1 MYLAFS
7 RIDLRQ
13 KSCIALAVDDEE
25 YIERQ
30 FMAMIEY
37 WKKLLDESTDLHG
50 VSGSFRLERA
60 LDSDKAGEMFRL
72 ILSCAR
78 SIASRRLST
87 TKIEPS
93 LYSDPYGILAEATSA
108 DDSRQITVYLESLQA
123 IIMAAKKAYDNT
135 DQLSVQLRTELD
147 DKAIRMGKKVTSILR
162 TLFDVAHSKASK
174 RIRSDSTLFP
184 TKENSQTDD
193 LDSLFHNV
201 CDCFTKALSLYQGH
215 EECSEQT
222 IEWCDVLIEIIQ
234 QSRQT
239 VFPSKKGDA
248 HQVRYHNTVAGIMA
262 IKAYAES
269 TYGSYGSAL
278 KTARSA
284 WENDGSDLGCLSTL
298 FYCSMRHELFS
309 NSDVKHR
316 KEKTLSCSFPNTF
329 LELDHALD
337 VYLSLSKL
345 ETLNVIQSLENLL
358 SSFPVMCKLAMGHEI
373 LIMGLQ
379 KRMIRLTIEIAST
392 IMSSCNLEEFV
403 VKKQTFTLFDLT
415 CSYLASFDDMFPQ
428 YIKGENDKTSSEE
441 LICLQNIIQTTLNLL
456 VKIRDVT
463 KKNKHETVKDIVFH
477 DVPSFL
483 DNAAAKDMPYYEE
496 SHSLYDTSF
505 VKSYIGGQN
514 ECLWIG
520 K

>member
-1 MYLAFS
+1 
-7 RIDLRQ
+7 
-13 KSCIALAVDDEE
+13 
-25 YIERQ
+25 
-30 FMAMIEY
+30 
-37 WKKLLDESTDLHG
+37 
-50 VSGSFRLERA
+50 
-60 LDSDKAGEMFRL
+60 
-72 ILSCAR
+72 
-78 SIASRRLST
+78 
-87 TKIEPS
+87 
-93 LYSDPYGILAEATSA
+93 
-108 DDSRQITVYLESLQA
+108 
-123 IIMAAKKAYDNT
+123 
-135 DQLSVQLRTELD
+135 
-147 DKAIRMGKKVTSILR
+147 
-162 TLFDVAHSKASK
+162 
-174 RIRSDSTLFP
+174 
-184 TKENSQTDD
+184 
-193 LDSLFHNV
+193 
-201 CDCFTKALSLYQGH
+201 
-215 EECSEQT
+215 
-222 IEWCDVLIEIIQ
+222 
-234 QSRQT
+234 
-239 VFPSKKGDA
+239 
-248 HQVRYHNTVAGIMA
+248 
-262 IKAYAES
+262 
-269 TYGSYGSAL
+269 
-278 KTARSA
+278 
-284 WENDGSDLGCLSTL
+284 
-298 FYCSMRHELFS
+298 MRHELFS